1 MSESHNMKIL
11 SAVPVLYSYFWTKL
25 CLSRIN
31 GEVLII
37 DNDSQENIKELIE
50 PYPRKIV
57 NAENIYVNP
66 AWNQAMRYFMKT
78 DFDLLAIISSDVAMM
93 KNWESFVDAYFDNQI
108 MIPKILT
115 IPAGDM
121 KKRVTMSSSNKLV
134 TGDNPGVFILLT
146 REMVE
151 KVYPIPETLK
161 IWFGDEWIF
170 KILMNAGHEMRIYE
184 SLNCVHGNSRSVEG
198 LGAHGQEVIKQDK
211 KAWIHEC
218 TRIS

>member
-1 MSESHNMKIL
+1 MKIL
-11 SAVPVLYSYFWTKL
+11 SAVPVLYSYAWTKL
-25 CLSRIN
+25 CLSRIA

-37 DNDSQENIKELIE
+37 DNDSQENIKSLIE
-50 PYPRKIV
+50 PYKRKIV
-57 NAENIYVNP
+57 NAKNIYVNP

-93 KNWESFVDAYFDNQI
+93 KNWESFVGAYFDNQI
-108 MIPKILT
+108 MIPKILN
-115 IPAGDM
+115 IPADDM
-121 KKRVTMSSSNKLV
+121 KERVTMSSSNKLV
-134 TGDNPGVFILLT
+134 NGGHPGAFILLS

-170 KILMNAGHEMRIYE
+170 RILMNAGYQMRVYHYF
-184 SLNCVHGNSRSVEG
+184 NCVHGNSRSVEM
-198 LGAHGQEVIKQDK
+198 LGAHGQDVIKQDK
-211 KAWIHEC
+211 KAWIYER